1 MNLVVRCLVKIPSF
15 WSIEFKDVQLETACT
30 PVLLKLSCHAFKP
43 ELLDFAQKSA
53 DGYMMATIPP
63 NISCLFLPLSN

>member
-1 MNLVVRCLVKIPSF
+1 
-15 WSIEFKDVQLETACT
+15 
-30 PVLLKLSCHAFKP
+30 VLLKLSCHAFKP

-63 NISCLFLPLSN
+63 NISCLFLPLSNKVER